1 MSFTPDEIQAFNDI
15 LEKKLAAHR
24 REMERGL
31 EQRLQTLR
39 REFEQRLN
47 ALQQELVRVLA
58 QELGDQQRSLQNV
71 LSQKLNAQQISLAQ
85 AVSQEVR
92 QRQQQQQ
99 PQLEGL
105 IDRALAAQL
114 LAIEEL
120 LNQRLTLQ
128 SSEDTA
134 MPMGE
139 HAPQFETIEVQT
151 ELPWED
157 LIDIFGKALDERF
170 VALNETMQ
178 SAMRNLEQYFAIQVR
193 TMQMQFQEKSLHNL
207 QPQPYTDDHPTNMQ
221 EIFQSI
227 AQLERNLE
235 AMQVAMA
242 ANHAM
247 LSNRLYH
254 HQQLSMERAHNNNPS
269 MPPPTSPPPA
279 RLGHPNGMSGNSP
292 LPLNKEHS
300 GQ

>member
-24 REMERGL
+24 REMERSL

-39 REFEQRLN
+39 REFEQHLN
-47 ALQQELVRVLA
+47 ALQQEVVRVLT
-58 QELGDQQRSLQNV
+58 QKLGDQQRDTQIA
-71 LSQKLNAQQISLAQ
+71 LSEKLNAQQISLSQ

-120 LNQRLTLQ
+120 LSQRLSLQ
-128 SSEDTA
+128 SFDDASV
-134 MPMGE
+134 PMGE
-139 HAPQFETIEVQT
+139 HSPQFEAIEVQT

-170 VALNETMQ
+170 VTLKETMQ
-178 SAMRNLEQYFAIQVR
+178 STMRNLEQYVALQVR
-193 TMQMQFQEKSLHNL
+193 TMQMQLQESSLYNR
-207 QPQPYTDDHPTNMQ
+207 QPQPYSGNPSNMQ

-227 AQLERNLE
+227 EQLERNLE

-254 HQQLSMERAHNNNPS
+254 HQQLSMERAHNNSPS
-269 MPPPTSPPPA
+269 TPSPPPPISPA
-279 RLGHPNGMSGNSP
+279 RLGHPNGTGGNSP
-292 LPLNKEHS
+292 LPLNKEQG

>member
-24 REMERGL
+24 REMERVF
-31 EQRLQTLR
+31 EQRLHTLR

-47 ALQQELVRVLA
+47 AVQQELVHTLTQKV
-58 QELGDQQRSLQNV
+58 GDQQRGWQTT
-71 LSQKLNAQQISLAQ
+71 LSQKLNAQQISITQ

-105 IDRALAAQL
+105 VDRALAAQL

-120 LNQRLTLQ
+120 LNQRLSLQ
-128 SSEDTA
+128 SSEDA
-134 MPMGE
+134 ALLVGE
-139 HAPQFETIEVQT
+139 HTPQFEAIEVQT
-151 ELPWED
+151 ELPWEELTD
-157 LIDIFGKALDERF
+157 VFGKALDERF

-178 SAMRNLEQYFAIQVR
+178 SAMRNLEQFFAVQLR
-193 TMQMQFQEKSLHNL
+193 TMQTQLQEDALHNR
-207 QPQPYTDDHPTNMQ
+207 QPQAYSGNLTTM
-221 EIFQSI
+221 EEVFQSI
-227 AQLERNLE
+227 EQLEHSIE
-235 AMQVAMA
+235 AMQVAMT
-242 ANHAM
+242 ANHAL

-254 HQQLSMERAHNNNPS
+254 HQQLSMERAHSNTSPGPSAASSVRLAHPNSANANNPLS
-269 MPPPTSPPPA
+269 
-279 RLGHPNGMSGNSP
+279 LNG
-292 LPLNKEHS
+292 EHS